1 MNQRGGNGVRKTLM
15 KTKNSYF
22 VYVLRCSDNSFY
34 TGYTND
40 IDNRIKIHN
49 GLIDSKAGKSAGAK
63 YTRGRRP
70 VILYYYEEL
79 KNKGAAMSR
88 EYEIKQLTRQQKE
101 ELINLNKTSMA
112 KGQDMKKEK
121 KKPKKDKEKK

>member
-1 MNQRGGNGVRKTLM
+1 M
-15 KTKNSYF
+15 KTENSFF
-22 VYVLRCSDNSFY
+22 VYVLKCSDNTLY

-40 IDNRIKIHN
+40 LDKRVMIHN
-49 GLIDSKAGKSAGAK
+49 GEGETKSIKSAGAK

-79 KNKGAAMSR
+79 TDKGAAMSR
-88 EYEIKQLTRQQKE
+88 EYEIKQLTRKQKE
-101 ELINLNKTSMA
+101 ELINLKKINMA

-121 KKPKKDKEKK
+121 KKPKKEKEKK